1 MKSKPLIAFTL
12 LLLAA
17 LAAHAQQTPSP
28 ATTVRDRLWIFTVY
42 AGANNNHL
50 EKGNLRGGSR
60 MTPAEGAYWLDV
72 PNLLFIRADG
82 ISNAILRC
90 AR

>member
-42 AGANNNHL
+42 AGAREMHR
-50 EKGNLRGGSR
+50 EGGRGLAVVLATGDEVQTS
-60 MTPAEGAYWLDV
+60 A
-72 PNLLFIRADG
+72 
-82 ISNAILRC
+82 SAIHGR
-90 AR
+90 RIETMGV